1 MGGAGPGVVG
11 PALEVGR
18 PLEARQAL
26 VGGGQA
32 WEEESTMNFISFHT
46 VKKNFFCNGLIL

>member
-1 MGGAGPGVVG
+1 MGGAGPGVVR

-18 PLEARQAL
+18 PLDARRAL

-32 WEEESTMNFISFHT
+32 WRGRAQEKADTGGGAGPGGGAGT
-46 VKKNFFCNGLIL
+46 G